1 MMDLLKANLNELN
14 CNARYLFEVS
24 DQGALKELFEGCEDV
39 EEINK
44 AADSYKE
51 AYPDLFE

>member
-1 MMDLLKANLNELN
+1 MMNLLKINLNELN
-14 CNARYLFEVS
+14 SNARRLFEVS

-44 AADSYKE
+44 SADVYKE
-51 AYPDLFE
+51 VYPDLFE